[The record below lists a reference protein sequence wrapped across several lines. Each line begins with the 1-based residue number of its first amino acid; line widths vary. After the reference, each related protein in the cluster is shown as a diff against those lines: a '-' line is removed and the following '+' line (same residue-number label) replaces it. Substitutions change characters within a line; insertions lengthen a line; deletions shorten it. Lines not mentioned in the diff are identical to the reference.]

1 MPYIILKRSDI
12 PAATLQVLDL
22 APNTSNR
29 NLIYDPP
36 GQTKYVDPVQN
47 DTVATAQPAGGGTP
61 VVMHADTNGLAG
73 WIITNLNDG
82 TGVASTG
89 TFTMDVTE
97 PIVAGNT
104 VTVGAQ
110 VFIAVAG
117 ARTSGSNNFSLA
129 TLTNTAVAA
138 DLAAAIN
145 DPANGVAQAGGL
157 SNVVTAVAAV
167 AVVTLTA
174 DMDGTAG
181 DLVLATNNAGG
192 FTPAGMAGGVDA
204 GALTAAEAYSGAAA
218 ILDLYAYG
226 DLTAAAAVL
235 DVAAINGALAGGAA
249 IVAAQLMSVLDIL
262 AGRIFNV
269 PRGVQIDSDGSTWDV
284 VPAVG
289 AEGGPGFASNS
300 LRNIYNSGALT
311 LSFATGEL
319 EGFSDAGF
327 IYAGVAGDPNGEAVV
342 VYNDD
347 GTFYTP

>member
-1 MPYIILKRSDI
+1 M
-12 PAATLQVLDL
+12 
-22 APNTSNR
+22 
-29 NLIYDPP
+29 
-36 GQTKYVDPVQN
+36 
-47 DTVATAQPAGGGTP
+47 
-61 VVMHADTNGLAG
+61 
-73 WIITNLNDG
+73 
-82 TGVASTG
+82 
-89 TFTMDVTE
+89 
-97 PIVAGNT
+97 
-104 VTVGAQ
+104 
-110 VFIAVAG
+110 
-117 ARTSGSNNFSLA
+117 
-129 TLTNTAVAA
+129 
-138 DLAAAIN
+138 
-145 DPANGVAQAGGL
+145 
-157 SNVVTAVAAV
+157 

-204 GALTAAEAYSGAAA
+204 GALTAAEANTGAAA

-235 DVAAINGALAGGAA
+235 DLAAINGALAGGAA

-262 AGRIFNV
+262 AGRIYSV